1 MTNGSEPACQNSLLG
16 KRSRKFTEC
25 EIKRKDGCEV
35 REFAYIRVDN
45 LNDKCNYEA
54 LSHEFFI
61 SKLKI
66 FLCWSLYV
74 TKFLMLPQG
83 GTLRLQG
90 GFGAFPGFFMFVR
103 VDNAMTCNL
112 KCCRGIQ
119 IEAEYKAIISTFF
132 IKFFHILFELKLIER
147 SHSNHF
153 RFEEN
158 HHSARVGNEMLV
170 QIYFFVEFFFD
181 CIPHVS
187 NRYYSPIWI
196 GCS

>member
-1 MTNGSEPACQNSLLG
+1 
-16 KRSRKFTEC
+16 
-25 EIKRKDGCEV
+25 
-35 REFAYIRVDN
+35 
-45 LNDKCNYEA
+45 
-54 LSHEFFI
+54 
-61 SKLKI
+61 
-66 FLCWSLYV
+66 
-74 TKFLMLPQG
+74 MLPQG

-170 QIYFFVEFFFD
+170 QIYFFVEFFLIAFHMFQ
-181 CIPHVS
+181 IATILLSELVPHKIYW
-187 NRYYSPIWI
+187 NLLFPKYFPIRI
-196 GCS
+196 GNINLPVIGNNYQ